1 MSPNRRLT
9 SEDLALSPWSKF
21 FRFHRLK
28 RSTRHRFSVSYWLRV
43 RFSYLLLAAY
53 RALDRLLDRLGFSP
67 IDETSMADLIEE
79 VNAFE
84 PDSTLGPILT
94 QADAPRL
101 FEILER
107 LSHKIGS
114 RFPSEIRLSHLPT
127 CGVIEQAV
135 NSYYRRPILVIGLPC
150 LHVWSIDELKAVL
163 AHELVHLRHQDAV
176 FVREILGV
184 TQTIRHRLDHSE
196 PAGHSLRR
204 SWALLCASWIE
215 WLARPASRWMEF
227 RADHCSAETCGP
239 EALSTAIEKMAIV
252 QPIFREIINL
262 NGVHPAGNVYQ
273 LFSRAWKGLHGPKY
287 EQLRKRFVDE
297 SEWDES
303 DLHPPVLQR
312 INRLK
317 RLQSRRS
324 RHFYP
329 SLHLLDNPP
338 ILERALH
345 NQLFSTQEPPP
356 SVFHPFKRR
365 SRKHRPKRGTTD

>member
-1 MSPNRRLT
+1 M
-9 SEDLALSPWSKF
+9 
-21 FRFHRLK
+21 
-28 RSTRHRFSVSYWLRV
+28 
-43 RFSYLLLAAY
+43 
-53 RALDRLLDRLGFSP
+53 
-67 IDETSMADLIEE
+67 MDLIEE
-79 VNAFE
+79 VNAIE

-127 CGVIEQAV
+127 CGVIEQAI

-163 AHELVHLRHQDAV
+163 AHELAHLRHQDAV
-176 FVREILGV
+176 FIREILGV
-184 TQTIRHRLDHSE
+184 TQTLRRRLESSE
-196 PAGHSLRR
+196 PAANSLRR
-204 SWALLCASWIE
+204 SFARLCASWVE
-215 WLARPASRWMEF
+215 SLARPASRWMEF

-252 QPIFREIINL
+252 QPIFREIIHL
-262 NGVHPAGNVYQ
+262 HGITPAGNVYQ
-273 LFSRAWKGLHGPKY
+273 LFSRAWKGLHGSKY
-287 EQLRKRFVDE
+287 EQLRKRFIDE
-297 SEWDES
+297 SDWDES
-303 DLHPPVLQR
+303 DLHPPVHQR

-317 RLQSRRS
+317 NVRSKRS
-324 RHFYP
+324 RQFYP

-345 NQLFSTQEPPP
+345 NQLFSSQEPPP
-356 SVFHPFKRR
+356 SIFHPFKRR
-365 SRKHRPKRGTTD
+365 SRKQRPKRETTD